1 MLTNIGKRG
10 YNKTMI
16 GHVEIYTKDN
26 CPYCNRAKQLLNTM
40 NIAFNEQKLDRDFTR
55 EILLSKYPNAKSYP
69 VVVVDG
75 FHIGGYTQLAERVNS
90 QTQSSAV
97 LLNESSLII

>member
-10 YNKTMI
+10 YNRTMI

-26 CPYCNRAKQLLNTM
+26 CPFCNRAKQLLNTM
-40 NIAFNEQKLDRDFTR
+40 SITFNEQKLDRDFTR

-69 VVVVDG
+69 VVVIDG
-75 FHIGGYTQLAERVNS
+75 FHIGGYTQLAEMVNT
-90 QTQSSAV
+90 QTKTSML
-97 LLNESSLII
+97 LLNESTPIT